1 MRPDVVA
8 LLRCPHCAGRLR
20 VDDGALRCG
29 AGHAFDIARQ
39 GYVNLLPGSARTHTA
54 DTAGM
59 VAARAAFLAAGHFE
73 PLVAAVAD
81 VATADSDRWQGRG
94 RGAGSEPADAD
105 ADSGAGE
112 PVVDV
117 GAGTGHYLA
126 AVLDRLE
133 DSVGLALDLSKYAA
147 RRATRAHPRIG
158 AAVCD
163 IWRPLPVRSG
173 VAGLVLNVFAPRNG
187 PELARILRPD
197 GTLVVVMPTVEHL
210 REVVTPLGLLS
221 VDADKEDRLAASL
234 GDRFTVRSRHAVEAT
249 MPLRHEDLR
258 QLAAMGPSAWHIEPE
273 ALGAAIDA
281 LPEPVEV
288 TLAVSVSVHQL
299 R

>member
-1 MRPDVVA
+1 MRPDVAA

-20 VDDGALRCG
+20 VDGQALRCG

-39 GYVNLLPGSARTHTA
+39 GYVNLLPGRARVHTA
-54 DTAGM
+54 DTAEM

-81 VATADSDRWQGRG
+81 VADVAAGGVSGRPGSGSVAGCPSASAD
-94 RGAGSEPADAD
+94 
-105 ADSGAGE
+105 AGE

-133 DSVGLALDLSKYAA
+133 GAVGLALDLSKHAA
-147 RRATRAHPRIG
+147 RRAARAHPRIG

-163 IWRPLPVRSG
+163 VWQPWPVRSG

-187 PELARILRPD
+187 AELARILRPD
-197 GTLVVVMPTVEHL
+197 GALVVVTPTVKHL
-210 REVVTPLGLLS
+210 REVVGPLGLLT
-221 VDADKEDRLAASL
+221 VDADKEDRLESAL
-234 GDRFTVRSRHAVEAT
+234 GDRFTVRTRQAVEAT
-249 MPLRHEDLR
+249 MSLPHEDLR
-258 QLAAMGPSAWHIEPE
+258 RLAAMGPSAWHTDPE

-281 LPEPVEV
+281 LLEPVEV
-288 TLAVSVSVHQL
+288 TLGVSISVHQL